1 MVPTLRVLQRN
12 WPQARITWIIGK
24 AEHSLLGDI
33 PGVEFIV
40 YDKKSG
46 LKGMLALKRQLRGR
60 QFDILLHM
68 QAAFRASV
76 LSLFIPAKR
85 RIGFDKGRAKDF
97 QQLFAREYI
106 PSNPNSHVAEGYLDF
121 TRYLGAEDTAPEWN
135 IPIPL
140 ADEQTAQQLTT
151 AKQPYLL
158 LSPCSSNRARNWR
171 NWSVEGYA
179 AVVQYAYEK
188 YGLHT
193 VITGGNSD
201 EELHY
206 GDSLAKHSPDATL
219 NLVGKTS
226 LKELLALVKHSQ
238 AVIAPD
244 SGPVHMAVAFQK
256 PAIGLYVTSDPARSG
271 PWRQSQW
278 VVNYYPQALKKYL
291 NKTPDQVSF
300 GQRVRDPDA
309 MNIIP
314 IEAVTKKIDL
324 LMQHNHNKDNA

>member
-1 MVPTLRVLQRN
+1 MVPSLRVLQRN
-12 WPQARITWIIGK
+12 WPQAHITWVIGK

-85 RIGFDKGRAKDF
+85 RIGFDKERAKDF
-97 QQLFAREYI
+97 QQLFASEYI
-106 PSNPNSHVAEGYLDF
+106 ASNPKSHVAEGYLDF
-121 TRYLGAEDTAPEWN
+121 TRYLGAQDTTPEWN
-135 IPIPL
+135 IPIPK
-140 ADEQTAQQLTT
+140 ADELEAQQLTAT
-151 AKQPYLL
+151 KQPYLL
-158 LSPCSSNRARNWR
+158 LSPCSSNRTRNWR
-171 NWSVEGYA
+171 NWSVDGYA
-179 AVVQYAYEK
+179 AVIKYAYEK

-201 EELHY
+201 EEQHY
-206 GDSLAKHSPDATL
+206 GESLTRLHPEATL
-219 NLVGKTS
+219 NLVGKTT
-226 LKELLALVKHSQ
+226 LKTLLALVKHSQ

-271 PWRQSQW
+271 PWRQNDW
-278 VVNYYPQALKKYL
+278 VINYYPQALKKYL
-291 NKTPDQVSF
+291 DKTIDQVSF
-300 GQRVRDPDA
+300 GQRVRDPEA

-314 IEAVTKKIDL
+314 VKAVTDKIDL
-324 LMQHNHNKDNA
+324 LMQHNHKEKA